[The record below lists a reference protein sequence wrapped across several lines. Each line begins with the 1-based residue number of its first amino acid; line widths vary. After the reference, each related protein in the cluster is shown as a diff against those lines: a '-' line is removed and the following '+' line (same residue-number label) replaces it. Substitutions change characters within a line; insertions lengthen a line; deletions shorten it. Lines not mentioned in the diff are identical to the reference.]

1 MILNSG
7 LCYNLQFEGYC
18 VTPKYDKATAM
29 NILEKE
35 VFDLI
40 ILDVNLSDGDGV
52 SICKSIRERENT
64 PIVFLT
70 VRDLEED
77 VIRGFIIGEDDYIT
91 KPFNIKIFIQKVQAI
106 LKRCDCKNEYLYKDN
121 RITIDFNKMIVSC
134 KDETNQLTP
143 TEIKL
148 LKTYI

>member
-40 ILDVNLSDGDGV
+40 ILDVNLSDGDGF

-70 VRDLEED
+70 ARDLEED
-77 VIRGFIIGEDDYIT
+77 VIRGFKLGADD
-91 KPFNIKIFIQKVQAI
+91 
-106 LKRCDCKNEYLYKDN
+106 
-121 RITIDFNKMIVSC
+121 
-134 KDETNQLTP
+134 
-143 TEIKL
+143 
-148 LKTYI
+148 